1 MLKEAFSKLNLPQKE
16 AVLSDNIRLLILAGA
31 GSGKTSTITVRVAK
45 HIAKDKLHPEQI
57 LGLTFT
63 NKAAG
68 ELKSRVAKLVGESHA
83 RHLFMGTFH
92 SFAMRF
98 LRKNYEAA
106 GLSES
111 FQVLDPNDANALL
124 KSLLRNEYENQ
135 VSKAKS
141 AATAS
146 GLPQEELDDILESTK
161 EALDFKLKLI
171 KPAITNLSRAKNLN
185 LNAYAVKEICLINDG
200 LAPQDC
206 EMCQKLAVKYEEEKR
221 RLGMLD
227 FDDLIIETNRAFEK
241 NPSLRTLFRQ
251 RFKAIIVDEYQ
262 DTNIPQAIMLQHIV
276 ASDCMLSCVG
286 DDDQIIYSWRGAVID
301 NIIGFSKRDETKVI
315 RLEQNYRSTRNI
327 IEGTNALI
335 SNNKNRLGKK
345 LFTAS
350 ESGELIEENFYYSA
364 TSEAVEVAKE
374 IHRLIHNDK
383 VSPTEIAVLYRKRSM
398 SSLIETELHRLGV
411 SNIIFGGIG
420 YWERSEIKDCIAF
433 AKWIGGM
440 SNPIAINRVLKTLR
454 IGFGDKKNIEVESIA
469 KEQNVTYI
477 EAISIYANQGAES
490 QLKKKMKLLLNIIDS
505 GRTLYANEGLGRLIE
520 HIVHATGLLPIHE
533 KYQEK
538 EKYDEIVDNMLYL
551 VEIAKNFDHE
561 MENATGDRLDDLV
574 AFISSGDLQA
584 EATHKRNDNK
594 DSVSLMTIHS
604 SKGLEFPY
612 VFVIGVEEGH
622 FPASQKTSEKEI
634 EEERRLAYV
643 AFTRAMKKL
652 TVSATRHRMGKPT
665 EGKSRFLDE
674 IPQKVK
680 KQTDHTV
687 HSGGYRRAI
696 F

>member
-1 MLKEAFSKLNLPQKE
+1 MLKKSFSNLNLPQKE
-16 AVLSDNIRLLILAGA
+16 AVLSNAIRLLILAGA

-45 HIAKDKLHPEQI
+45 HIAKDRLHPEQI

-68 ELKSRVAKLVGESHA
+68 ELKKRVADLIGDSHA
-83 RHLFMGTFH
+83 RSLFMGTFH
-92 SFAMRF
+92 SFSMRF

-124 KSLLRNEYENQ
+124 KSLLRNEYETQ
-135 VSKAKS
+135 VSRAKEAAKAN
-141 AATAS
+141 
-146 GLPQEELDDILESTK
+146 GLTKEELDEILERTK
-161 EALDFKLKLI
+161 EALEQKLKLI

-185 LNAYAVKEICLINDG
+185 LNAYAVKEICSINDG
-200 LAPQDC
+200 LSPHDC
-206 EMCQKLAVKYEEEKR
+206 ETCQNLAVKFEEEKG

-227 FDDLIIETNRAFEK
+227 FDDLIIETNKTFEK
-241 NPSLRTLFRQ
+241 HPSLRASFRQ
-251 RFKAIIVDEYQ
+251 RFKAILVDEYQ
-262 DTNIPQAIMLQHIV
+262 DTNIPQAVMLQHIV
-276 ASDCMLSCVG
+276 GNDCMLTLVG
-286 DDDQIIYSWRGAVID
+286 DEDQLIYSWRGAVID
-301 NIIGFSKRDETKVI
+301 NIIGFSKKHDTKEI

-350 ESGELIEENFYYSA
+350 ESGDLIEENFYYSA

-374 IHRLIHNDK
+374 IHRLIHSEK
-383 VSPTEIAVLYRKRSM
+383 VSPTDIAVLYRKRSM

-440 SNPIAINRVLKTLR
+440 SNPVAVNRVLKTLR
-454 IGFGDKKNIEVESIA
+454 IGYGDKKHIEVENIA
-469 KEQNVTYI
+469 NQQNLSYL
-477 EAISIYANQGAES
+477 EAIEVYANKGTES
-490 QLKKKMKLLLNIIDS
+490 QVKKKLKVLLNIIDA
-505 GRTLYANEGLGRLIE
+505 GRAIYANEGLGRLIE
-520 HIVHATGLLPIHE
+520 HIVHAGGLLPIHE

-538 EKYDEIVDNMLYL
+538 EKYDEIVDNLLYL
-551 VEIAKNFDHE
+551 VEIAKEFDHE
-561 MENATGDRLDDLV
+561 MEDASGDRLDDLL

-584 EATHKRNDNK
+584 EATNKRNDNK

-652 TVSATRHRMGKPT
+652 TISATRHRMGKPT
-665 EGKSRFLDE
+665 EGRSRFLDE

-680 KQTDHTV
+680 LQSDHTV
-687 HSGGYRRAI
+687 HSGGYRRSI